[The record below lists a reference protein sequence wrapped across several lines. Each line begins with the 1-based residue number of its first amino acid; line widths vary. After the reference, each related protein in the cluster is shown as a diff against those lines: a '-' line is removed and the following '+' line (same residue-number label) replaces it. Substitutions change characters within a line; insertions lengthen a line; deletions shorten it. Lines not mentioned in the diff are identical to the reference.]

1 MELKLSK
8 EDKLLVQYLREAASV
23 LVKAKLSLGPHP
35 NSSTLA
41 AYCQGEQGELDDET
55 LRHVRVHLLY
65 CDECFEV
72 VHQLEQIR
80 DEERKRVLAPA
91 PPEGQGR
98 VLTIMLTRLQRLA
111 APPAPAEPLALAA
124 AGEEEAPQTWELYEE
139 AGMRVGVSVTSRSH
153 LVVTL
158 ESERQPVA
166 GATVTLER
174 VGAGGAIVECARGQT
189 DVNGEL
195 TFGSLEEIPPPR
207 PGERYQVKVVL
218 PTAPER

>member
-8 EDKLLVQYLREAASV
+8 EDELLVQYLGEAAQV
-23 LVKAKLSLGPHP
+23 FKLSLGPHP
-35 NSSTLA
+35 SSSTLA
-41 AYCQGEQGELDDET
+41 AYCQGELDDET
-55 LRHVRVHLLY
+55 LRHVRVHLLC

-72 VHQLEQIR
+72 VHQLEQICE
-80 DEERKRVLAPA
+80 DERKGVSAPA
-91 PPEGQGR
+91 LKGLRQ
-98 VLTIMLTRLQRLA
+98 VLTVILTRLQRLA

-124 AGEEEAPQTWELYEE
+124 AGEEQAPQTWELYEE

-174 VGAGGAIVECARGQT
+174 VSAEGAIVECARGQT
-189 DVNGEL
+189 DLNGEVNL
-195 TFGSLEEIPPPR
+195 GDLKRFSPPR
-207 PGERYQVKVVL
+207 PDERYQVKVVL
-218 PTAPER
+218 PTASEKVRESHA

>member
-8 EDKLLVQYLREAASV
+8 EDELLVKYLHEAAPV
-23 LVKAKLSLGPHP
+23 LAKAKLSPGPHP
-35 NSSTLA
+35 RSSTLV
-41 AYCQGEQGELDDET
+41 AYCQGELDEET
-55 LRHVRVHLLY
+55 SQHVRVHLLY

-72 VHQLEQIR
+72 VHRLEQICE
-80 DEERKRVLAPA
+80 EERKGVSAPA
-91 PPEGQGR
+91 LEGLRQ
-98 VLTIMLTRLQRLA
+98 VLTVILTRLQRLA

-124 AGEEEAPQTWELYEE
+124 AGEEQAPQTWELYEE
-139 AGMRVGVSVTSRSH
+139 AGMRVGVSVTSSSQ

-174 VGAGGAIVECARGQT
+174 VGAEGEIVACACRQT
-189 DVNGEL
+189 DSNGGVNL
-195 TFGSLEEIPPPR
+195 GSLEEIPPPR

-218 PTAPER
+218 PTASE

>member
-8 EDKLLVQYLREAASV
+8 EDELLVKYLREAAPA
-23 LVKAKLSLGPHP
+23 LAKAKLNLGPHP
-35 NSSTLA
+35 KSSTLA
-41 AYCQGEQGELDDET
+41 AYCQGELDGET
-55 LRHVRVHLLY
+55 SRHVRVHLLY

-72 VHQLEQIR
+72 VHRLEQICE
-80 DEERKRVLAPA
+80 DERKGVSAPA
-91 PPEGQGR
+91 EGLRQ
-98 VLTIMLTRLQRLA
+98 VLTVILTRLQRLA

-124 AGEEEAPQTWELYEE
+124 AGEEQAPQTWELYEE
-139 AGMRVGVSVTSRSH
+139 AGMRVGVSVTSGAE

-166 GATVTLER
+166 DATVTLER
-174 VGAGGAIVECARGQT
+174 VGAEGAIVECARGQT
-189 DVNGEL
+189 DLNGEVNL
-195 TFGSLEEIPPPR
+195 GLLEEIPPPR